1 MYKTGSKAD
10 RLTQT
15 GRGEKKKIQRRK
27 ILIESYAVAFH
38 SESIIR
44 AAIRVRRDHAT
55 KCAEGRQV
63 TGIRARSEE
72 PEEQDGHKKE
82 AEVDLTPQ
90 RKEGPFYFS
99 PHAPGFEDSVNY
111 VWA

>member
-15 GRGEKKKIQRRK
+15 GRGEEKKIQRRK

-38 SESIIR
+38 SESIIG

-55 KCAEGRQV
+55 R
-63 TGIRARSEE
+63 
-72 PEEQDGHKKE
+72 
-82 AEVDLTPQ
+82 
-90 RKEGPFYFS
+90 
-99 PHAPGFEDSVNY
+99 
-111 VWA
+111 